1 MNRYLITVELIHR
14 KTGKKTWDY
23 SDVVVCNKIRT
34 WTNINDI
41 VRKAFNE
48 DFKVLDYD
56 DALKQDALKVI
67 LLQEL

>member
-1 MNRYLITVELIHR
+1 MNRYLITVELIDKR
-14 KTGKKTWDY
+14 NDNVAWYY
-23 SDVVVCNKIRT
+23 SDVVVCDKIRT

-48 DFKVLDYD
+48 TFKTLDYD
-56 DALKQDALKVI
+56 DALKRDRLKVI